1 MSAFKKRFKK
11 LKTSNQ
17 TGFGAN
23 ADNYG
28 GRFIN
33 KDGTANIRKSGIGF
47 VESISWYHTMLNI
60 PGWKFMTIIFVFYG
74 VVNFGFASLYCL
86 IGVEHLNGIIA
97 TDFFEKFGQAFFFS
111 AQTFTTVGYGHISPT
126 GFWASFVA
134 SVEALFGL
142 LSFAIA
148 TGLFYGRFS
157 KPKAHIKF
165 SENAIIA
172 PFHDGK
178 ALMIRIA
185 PYKNTNLTD
194 TEAKVTLG
202 MKVEENGVGVN
213 RFFPLEL
220 EYDKINALTLSWTLV
235 HPITEESPLFGF
247 TENDFK
253 IHIGEII
260 IYVKAFDEMYSNTV
274 AIRSSYTFEE
284 IVYGAKFV
292 QMFENNA
299 AHSKTILHVN
309 KLNTYDKVNLPE
321 TLIEA

>member
-1 MSAFKKRFKK
+1 MGAFKKRFKK
-11 LKTSNQ
+11 LQTDNH
-17 TGFGAN
+17 TGFGSN
-23 ADNYG
+23 ASNYG

-33 KDGTANIRKSGIGF
+33 KDGSANIKKVGIDF

-60 PGWKFMTIIFVFYG
+60 PGWKFMIIIFAFYG
-74 VVNFGFASLYCL
+74 IVNFGFACLYCL
-86 IGVEHLNGIIA
+86 IGIEHLNGISA
-97 TDFFEKFGQAFFFS
+97 TTFSENFGQAFFFS

-157 KPKAHIKF
+157 KPKAHIRF

-172 PFHDGK
+172 PFHEGK
-178 ALMIRIA
+178 ALMMRIA

-194 TEAKVTLG
+194 AEAKVTLG
-202 MKVEENGVGVN
+202 MKVEENGMEVN
-213 RFFPLEL
+213 RFFPLKL
-220 EYDKINALTLSWTLV
+220 EYDKINSLTLSWTLV
-235 HPITEESPLFGF
+235 HPIDDNSPLYGF

-253 IHIGEII
+253 THIGEII
-260 IYVKAFDEMYSNTV
+260 IYIKAFDEMYSNTV

-284 IVYGAKFV
+284 VVYGVKYV
-292 QMFENNA
+292 QMYENSQDR
-299 AHSKTILHVN
+299 SKTVLHID
-309 KLNTYDKVNLPE
+309 KLNVFNKVEINE
-321 TLIEA
+321 EVIEA